1 MSDEQEKQSLITPV
15 VEYAVRETAKFSA
28 IWGGTA
34 EGTASIRASL
44 LAAEVVVQKVGTRF
58 GLSATTTAVATAL
71 GAVAASP
78 ELGAIA
84 VGTGV
89 VVSTT
94 ATVMMLKD
102 GVDYAMDYYDDNYGK
117 TSQEQ
122 VIADRINDN
131 LKSQATMQAGVV
143 NDVSFDR

>member
-44 LAAEVVVQKVGTRF
+44 LAAEAVVQRVGTRL
-58 GLSATTTAVATAL
+58 GLSATTTAAATAL

-102 GVDYAMDYYDDNYGK
+102 GVDYAMDYYEENYGRP
-117 TSQEQ
+117 SQEE
-122 VIADRINDN
+122 VIADRVNQN
-131 LKSQATMQAGVV
+131 LKNQAMAQSEVV
-143 NDVSFDR
+143 EENLGR